1 MWYIL
6 LGSLLSRNF
15 MVGGVIKKGMILKG
29 LNKYRK
35 FFKIIFRPFCLIV
48 GHKYEVFMIDS
59 HWDSETNYENT
70 YQIIKCA
77 RCSKCKK
84 IKTK

>member
-1 MWYIL
+1 
-6 LGSLLSRNF
+6 
-15 MVGGVIKKGMILKG
+15 MILKE